1 MHLRGTPPTRPAAGN
16 LLAPYLTSVTCDL
29 LLSAYQRVRAAQA
42 QRTTAAAME
51 QVRDMTSLALAA
63 REASKAAKLL
73 QSAPPPL
80 QPQPPAASAEGSSS
94 IGDDSAASGGKE
106 PAFGE
111 EEAPDRKVE
120 EAVGAAV
127 RSSSSSEGQPRSD

>member
-63 REASKAAKLL
+63 REASKAA
-73 QSAPPPL
+73 PPPL

>member
-51 QVRDMTSLALAA
+51 QVRDMHRLALAA
-63 REASKAAKLL
+63 REASKAAL